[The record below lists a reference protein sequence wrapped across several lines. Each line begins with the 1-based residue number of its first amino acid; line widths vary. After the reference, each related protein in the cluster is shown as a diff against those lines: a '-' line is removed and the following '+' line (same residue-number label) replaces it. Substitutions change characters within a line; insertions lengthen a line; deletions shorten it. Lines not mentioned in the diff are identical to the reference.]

1 MTVANSESEPSM
13 PDACNIACPPLDVD
27 RIEEARQGATIGQ
40 RVVVFKSTGSTNDI
54 AWEYAGNPAYN
65 GLCVLA
71 ESQSKGRGRRGRAW
85 HSRPGESILCS
96 VLLMDP
102 ALESERL
109 TLATGVAAAEAI
121 CGVCGLSCR
130 IKWPND
136 LLSAGRKL
144 AGILVEKRL
153 FKGESRYVVG
163 IGINCRQESRS
174 FAECRLNLPATS
186 LRIETGKLIDRT
198 ELVCKLLE
206 ELELW
211 LKKPAG
217 MVTEKWLQLS
227 GMLAQPICLECDGSM
242 YRGTCR
248 GIDPVNGLI
257 VQLDSGTVRFF
268 HAGQTSL
275 CENPY

>member
-1 MTVANSESEPSM
+1 MQIVIAYTWTLCIANSESEPSM
-13 PDACNIACPPLDVD
+13 PDAGNIACPPLDVD

-121 CGVCGLSCR
+121 CGICGLSAGQVPTTCFR
-130 IKWPND
+130 
-136 LLSAGRKL
+136 GRKL
-144 AGILVEKRL
+144 AAFSSEKRL
-153 FKGESRYVVG
+153 FKEK
-163 IGINCRQESRS
+163 
-174 FAECRLNLPATS
+174 AATS
-186 LRIETGKLIDRT
+186 
-198 ELVCKLLE
+198 
-206 ELELW
+206 
-211 LKKPAG
+211 
-217 MVTEKWLQLS
+217 
-227 GMLAQPICLECDGSM
+227 
-242 YRGTCR
+242 
-248 GIDPVNGLI
+248 
-257 VQLDSGTVRFF
+257 
-268 HAGQTSL
+268 
-275 CENPY
+275 